1 MDDMSTWSDLLA
13 WRQHIFSAL
22 NAAFQSTVPP
32 ASDAATGGA
41 APAQAHPFAYRGYH
55 ELAWLI
61 NKFSRVCRKNGLP
74 DVCLSFLNRIY
85 TLPTLEIQDAFS
97 KLREQTL
104 CYLDSPTDLPTAL
117 EVINATNLNYFSTIQ
132 KAEFFSMKA
141 LILSKL
147 GMVEEANRV
156 FAQAVQIDL
165 NIGKGWAYWG
175 NFNGTIG
182 LYLNIMLTP
191 NVPSRPTFP
200 ADT

>member
-1 MDDMSTWSDLLA
+1 MSIWSDLLA

-22 NAAFQSTVPP
+22 NAAFQTATPP
-32 ASDAATGGA
+32 AGDTTGAAGA
-41 APAQAHPFAYRGYH
+41 APSQAHPFAYRGYH

-85 TLPTLEIQDAFS
+85 TLPNIEIQDAFS

-175 NFNGTIG
+175 NFNGTEDFTCSFP
-182 LYLNIMLTP
+182 Y
-191 NVPSRPTFP
+191 VFSRSTLPT
-200 ADT
+200 DT